1 MSKPSRK
8 PKKRQQKAEKKRK
21 YSNLNFSG
29 LDAHV
34 RQGTKLEPPFN
45 RLDKMVKS
53 SWQDDHMPEML
64 WAVLLT
70 EVLPRRD
77 YLGCFRAIINVCSP
91 WFSPKDSKSGDQH
104 EAGKAEIKAEIGISY
119 TLALDHTKL
128 AELSDEKFHQFVSI
142 PLKHPLGYAALRP
155 LLLLS
160 SIPRIERWK
169 AELDVEPT
177 SADWQ
182 TLAQA
187 VAEVLDHQSEKST
200 DIRWFKLMLPIAA
213 GMMFFAKK
221 MEEEVKE
228 VYEFPDRGDMKS
240 VRPFIRSGEMT
251 LRRSPPSKW
260 IDAFWAECS
269 NTQCIDPT
277 PWPEKGTP
285 KPFFVSPRILF
296 PCREA
301 VIARFLMS
309 LTPARVDPR
318 LDCSFGLVLYALSIV
333 QECVGRRLQQ
343 SISGRLGLRALAEV
357 NITLR
362 YLASKDSSDLWKS
375 YRVYGAGQAKLAF
388 LKAQEADAPPFLDEE
403 ILHQISNEDV
413 WQEFLTIDIGHW
425 DKSNLRTMAEQCG
438 AKGTYDKYYVWTS
451 AYIHGHW
458 GAVRDTNFLTCHNP
472 LHRLHRIPRILHRE
486 LPSIAEDAVALV
498 NEMIAV
504 LDKLY
509 PSDDALLQLKLA
521 DDEPGKAESV
531 TS

>member
-1 MSKPSRK
+1 
-8 PKKRQQKAEKKRK
+8 
-21 YSNLNFSG
+21 
-29 LDAHV
+29 
-34 RQGTKLEPPFN
+34 
-45 RLDKMVKS
+45 
-53 SWQDDHMPEML
+53 MPEML

-77 YLGCFRAIINVCSP
+77 YLGCFRAIINACSP
-91 WFSPKDSKSGDQH
+91 WFKPDDPKPGEPDEVG
-104 EAGKAEIKAEIGISY
+104 EAELKAEIGINY

-128 AELSDEKFHQFVSI
+128 AELSDEHFHRFVSI

-169 AELDVEPT
+169 AELNVEPT
-177 SADWQ
+177 QDDWQ
-182 TLAQA
+182 TVAQA

-213 GMMFFAKK
+213 GMMFFPRE
-221 MEEEVKE
+221 MEAQVRE
-228 VYEFPDRGDMKS
+228 VYEFPDRGDMRS

-285 KPFFVSPRILF
+285 KPFFVAARVF
-296 PCREA
+296 YPCREA
-301 VIARFLMS
+301 IILRFFAS
-309 LTPARVDPR
+309 ITSVRVDPR
-318 LDCSFGLVLYALSIV
+318 LDCAFGLVLYALSIL
-333 QECVGRRLQQ
+333 QECVARRLQQ
-343 SISGRLGLRALAEV
+343 GITGLLALRALAEA

-362 YLASKDSSDLWKS
+362 YLAAKDSADLWKS

-388 LKAQEADAPPFLDEE
+388 LKAQELDAPGFIDEDA
-403 ILHQISNEDV
+403 LHQIANEDV

-425 DKSNLRTMAEQCG
+425 TKSNLRTMAEQCE
-438 AKGTYDKYYVWTS
+438 AKETYDRYYGLTS
-451 AYIHGHW
+451 TYVHGHW

-472 LHRLHRIPRILHRE
+472 LHRLHRIPRLLHRE
-486 LPSIAEDAVALV
+486 LPSIAEDAIRLV
-498 NEMIAV
+498 NGMISV

-509 PSDDALLQLKLA
+509 PSDEALPTLVPAHDGQKKEA
-521 DDEPGKAESV
+521 AA
-531 TS
+531 TN